1 MAKSPLSSG
10 KVVVIFVSWW
20 AIWAVL
26 QTSLLMSYGLG
37 TGTALS
43 DATVS
48 NTLIAL
54 CCVFISNGMQYYMPK
69 KERYWYILFV
79 SLGLAALCT
88 VVSKA
93 ILVPLLHSGS
103 AVSPALPAH
112 TTGAGAPT
120 AHLTA
125 AGDLVDYAVFFSRS
139 WVVRAD
145 FAFLQIGCMCVLS
158 VLWYSSEEEQEN
170 RQRRNDAERLA
181 KEAELFKL
189 RQQLAPHFLFNSL
202 NSISALIGSR
212 PEQARKMIQQLSD
225 FLRGNLR
232 KEDQQ
237 WVPLSEELQ
246 YLELYLEIEKVRF
259 GHRLSTEL
267 DYAPECL
274 EYRLPSMLLQ
284 PIVENAIKFGL
295 YDTTESVTISIR
307 ARLDNNYIRIEVIN
321 PFDPE
326 TSRPK
331 KGTGFGLTSIQRRLY
346 LLFARPDLLE
356 TRVEDNL
363 FFTTVRIP
371 ATWPAANPTTQ
382 TV

>member
-10 KVVVIFVSWW
+10 RVVLIFASWF
-20 AIWAVL
+20 AIWALL
-26 QTSLLMSYGLG
+26 QTHLLIGFGL
-37 TGTALS
+37 TAVTALS
-43 DATVS
+43 DGAFS
-48 NTLIAL
+48 NTVIAL
-54 CCVFISNGMQYYMPK
+54 VCVLISNGMQYYLPK
-69 KERYWYILFV
+69 KDRYWYILFI
-79 SLGLAALCT
+79 SLVLAAGCTALC
-88 VVSKA
+88 KA
-93 ILVPLLHSGS
+93 VLVPLLHSS
-103 AVSPALPAH
+103 
-112 TTGAGAPT
+112 
-120 AHLTA
+120 
-125 AGDLVDYAVFFSRS
+125 GDPVDYALLFARS
-139 WVVRAD
+139 WTVRLD
-145 FAFLQIGCMCVLS
+145 FAFLQIGCMCILS

-202 NSISALIGSR
+202 NSISALIGSQ

-237 WVPLSEELQ
+237 WVPLTEELQ

-267 DYAPECL
+267 DYDPECL

-307 ARLDNNYIRIEVIN
+307 ARLENNYIRIEVAN

-356 TRVEDNL
+356 TRVEEN
-363 FFTTVRIP
+363 FFITTVRIP
-371 ATWPAANPTTQ
+371 ANWPAANPSQ
-382 TV
+382 TAQP